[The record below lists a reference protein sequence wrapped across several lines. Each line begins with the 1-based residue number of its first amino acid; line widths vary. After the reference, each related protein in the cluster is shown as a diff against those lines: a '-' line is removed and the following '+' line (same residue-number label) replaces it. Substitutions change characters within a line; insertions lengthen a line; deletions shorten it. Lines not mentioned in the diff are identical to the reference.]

1 LLTEIIWLKALGF
14 VRYWMYVDA
23 TPPVSVLL
31 FGGTSLMRGTR

>member
-1 LLTEIIWLKALGF
+1 LLTEIIWLKAFGF